1 MGLSDF
7 KITDADITS
16 KGVQASPDQLGGTAE
31 ENKKVFDRLTSGPV
45 R

>member
-16 KGVQASPDQLGGTAE
+16 KGVQASPDQLSGTAE
-31 ENKKVFDRLTSGPV
+31 DNKRSLTGSPPG